1 MKERGHEVVDL
12 GVGFD
17 LKYSFREHINAKINK
32 ACMTFGIIKRNFKHL
47 TVPTSYFC
55 SHI

>member
-1 MKERGHEVVDL
+1 MVDL